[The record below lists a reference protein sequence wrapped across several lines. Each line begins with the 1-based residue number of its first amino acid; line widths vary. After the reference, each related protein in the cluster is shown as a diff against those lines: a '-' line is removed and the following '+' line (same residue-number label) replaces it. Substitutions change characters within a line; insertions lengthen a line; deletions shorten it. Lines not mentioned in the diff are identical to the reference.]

1 MGSAAVVQGDAVTGQ
16 CAGHL
21 APGPLGAPTPA
32 PPLPF
37 TAHLTQGLATTV
49 LIGGRPA
56 AIAGAG
62 GVNQPPHAGLHPSD
76 PFLVPTSQQGMVLGG
91 SATVLMEG
99 KPAVR
104 TGDPCTCCVVP
115 GVITGSAATVL
126 IA

>member
-1 MGSAAVVQGDAVTGQ
+1 MGSPAVVQGDAVTGQ

-21 APGPLGAPTPA
+21 IPGPLGAPMPA
-32 PPLPF
+32 QPLPF
-37 TAHLTQGLATTV
+37 NAPLTQGLATTV
-49 LIGGRPA
+49 LIGGLPA
-56 AIAGAG
+56 AIAGAS

-76 PFLVPTSQQGMVLGG
+76 PFLVPTSQQGVVLGG
-91 SATVLMEG
+91 SATVLIES

-115 GVITGSAATVL
+115 GVLTGSAATVL

>member
-1 MGSAAVVQGDAVTGQ
+1 MGSPAVVQGDAVTGQ

-21 APGPLGAPTPA
+21 IPGPLGVPIPA

-37 TAHLTQGLATTV
+37 KAPLIQGLATTV

-56 AIAGAG
+56 AVAGATG
-62 GVNQPPHAGLHPSD
+62 LNQSPHAGLHPSD
-76 PFLVPTSQQGMVLGG
+76 PFLVPTSQEGTVLGG
-91 SATVLMEG
+91 SATVLIEG

-115 GVITGSAATVL
+115 GILTGSAATVL